1 MGIDT
6 RVGLNSLLARSVD
19 IVSLWNDRIDVS
31 SEGNKTIL
39 IDSSI
44 YADEATQLLR
54 YEEVVPV
61 TKVVGARYQ
70 EIKPPKQRV

>member
-1 MGIDT
+1 
-6 RVGLNSLLARSVD
+6 
-19 IVSLWNDRIDVS
+19 LWNDRIDVS
-31 SEGNKTIL
+31 SECNKTIL

-54 YEEVVPV
+54 YEEIIPI
-61 TKVVGARYQ
+61 TKTVGARYQ